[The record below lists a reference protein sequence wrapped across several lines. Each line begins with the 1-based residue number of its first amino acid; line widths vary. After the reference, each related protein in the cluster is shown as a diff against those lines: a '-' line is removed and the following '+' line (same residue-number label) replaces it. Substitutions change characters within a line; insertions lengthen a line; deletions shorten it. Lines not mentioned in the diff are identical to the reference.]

1 MILLNNI
8 FDRLTDIEAKLDL
21 LLEQKKPKARRRNK
35 PSITPIITLD
45 YESVELDFEPD
56 EPSEF
61 AIFYKGGQISM
72 NEIVLRLNRL
82 SELEKQND
90 AISALVLNWTEKVIE
105 LSENVDK
112 NEPWDNG
119 YCQGKLEGVE
129 MCRDGISD
137 IWKEGWK
144 K

>member
-105 LSENVDK
+105 LSEHVDK
-112 NEPWDNG
+112 NESWDNG